1 MPSQIRVDSITDL
14 NGTAATEL
22 TYGATLPALS
32 KLTVNGNINVVGL
45 STVGILSATNAV
57 IIGVVTATSFRG
69 DGSQLTGV
77 QSVDPSKSIAL
88 RFIIADHPHRS

>member
-22 TYGATLPALS
+22 TYGAILPALS
-32 KLTVNGNINVVGL
+32 KLTVNGNINLTGL

-57 IIGVVTATSFRG
+57 VSGIVTATSFVG

-77 QSVDPSKSIAL
+77 QTVSVSKSIAL
-88 RFIIADHPHRS
+88 AIVGS

>member
-22 TYGATLPALS
+22 TYGATLPSGS
-32 KLTVNGNINVVGL
+32 KLTVNGNINVAGL
-45 STVGILSATNAV
+45 STIGILSATNAV
-57 IIGVVTATSFRG
+57 VSGIVTATSFRG

-77 QSVDPSKSIAL
+77 QSVSPSKSIAL

>member
-1 MPSQIRVDSITDL
+1 MARLNVNTITDR
-14 NGTAATEL
+14 NDSGAPEL
-22 TYGATLPALS
+22 TYGATLPSGS
-32 KLTVNGNINVVGL
+32 KLTVNGNINLTGV
-45 STVGILSATNAV
+45 STIGILSATNAV

>member
-14 NGTAATEL
+14 NGTSATEL
-22 TYGATLPALS
+22 TYGAILPALS
-32 KLTVNGNINVVGL
+32 KLTVNGNINVAGL

-57 IIGVVTATSFRG
+57 VTGIVTATSFRG

-77 QSVDPSKSIAL
+77 QTVSTSKSIAL
-88 RFIIADHPHRS
+88 AIVGS

>member
-1 MPSQIRVDSITDL
+1 MARLNVNTITDR
-14 NGTAATEL
+14 NDSGAPEL
-22 TYGATLPALS
+22 TYGATLPSGS
-32 KLTVNGNINVVGL
+32 KLTVNGNINLTGV